1 MIVLQSYQWREI
13 TVAQIIYPKLSY
25 DVQGAFFEAHNALGH
40 FDLSEA
46 GWEEALSI
54 ALGDRG
60 IVAHRQV
67 EFALHYKG
75 RRVGRFFVDMIAE
88 RDQQILLE
96 LKKVALM
103 PVHLAKIIAYLRVTD
118 IQLGILVS
126 FGGRRVDYQRVPN
139 RVSAR
144 IATAGNPL
152 PPSFLRAMEPQL
164 AQELWTAFGEV
175 HVGLGPGFMH
185 MHYRRACQVE
195 LRLRQVPFE
204 KINEVVVQFRGQPI
218 ERCEVP
224 LLIVGGRLLVVP
236 LAVLTVTPWIVERYR
251 QFLKLLDISE
261 GLIVNFYS
269 KELEAVRVAL

>member
-1 MIVLQSYQWREI
+1 M
-13 TVAQIIYPKLSY
+13 TQIIYPKLSY
-25 DVQGAFFEAHNALGH
+25 DVQGALFEVHNALGH

-46 GWEEALSI
+46 GWEEALAI
-54 ALGDRG
+54 ALSVRD

-118 IQLGILVS
+118 IKLGILVS

-139 RVSAR
+139 RVSER
-144 IATAGNPL
+144 ITPAGNPV
-152 PPSFLRAMEPQL
+152 PPSFLRAMEPQI
-164 AQELWTAFGEV
+164 AQELWTSFEEV

-195 LRLRQVPFE
+195 LRLRQVPVE

-236 LAVLTVTPWIVERYR
+236 LAVLRITPWMIERYR
-251 QFLKLLDISE
+251 QFLKLLGVNE
-261 GLIVNFYS
+261 GIIVNFHS
-269 KELEAVRVAL
+269 EKLEAMRVAV